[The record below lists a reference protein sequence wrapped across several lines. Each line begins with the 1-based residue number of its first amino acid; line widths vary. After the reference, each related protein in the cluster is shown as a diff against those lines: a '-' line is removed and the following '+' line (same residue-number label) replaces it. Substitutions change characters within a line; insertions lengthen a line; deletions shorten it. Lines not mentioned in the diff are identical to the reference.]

1 MRSHIALESRQVPV
15 QLAAWA
21 VALAAALMV
30 SLPQP
35 ARAGQVTPPP
45 VPANIAVPEGSKA
58 FLVGHARGTQN
69 YICLPSASSTS
80 GVAYSLFTPQA
91 TLFEGDLEQIITHFF
106 SPNPS
111 ENGVIRA
118 TWVDARDT
126 SSIWAFVEPPTPSNP
141 LGHSSN
147 DPAFVAPG
155 AVAWLLL
162 TRAGVLDGPNGGN
175 RLSQTTYVQR
185 LNTHGGLAPTTNC
198 ASLADVGKKAFMP
211 YTADYFF
218 FKASGR

>member
-1 MRSHIALESRQVPV
+1 
-15 QLAAWA
+15 
-21 VALAAALMV
+21 
-30 SLPQP
+30 
-35 ARAGQVTPPP
+35 
-45 VPANIAVPEGSKA
+45 
-58 FLVGHARGTQN
+58 
-69 YICLPSASSTS
+69 
-80 GVAYSLFTPQA
+80 
-91 TLFEGDLEQIITHFF
+91 
-106 SPNPS
+106 
-111 ENGVIRA
+111 
-118 TWVDARDT
+118 VDSRDT
-126 SSIWAFVEPPTPSNP
+126 STIWAFVQPPTPSNP

-162 TRAGVLDGPNGGN
+162 TRAGVLDGPNGGD

-185 LNTHGGLAPTTNC
+185 LNTAGGLAPTTNC